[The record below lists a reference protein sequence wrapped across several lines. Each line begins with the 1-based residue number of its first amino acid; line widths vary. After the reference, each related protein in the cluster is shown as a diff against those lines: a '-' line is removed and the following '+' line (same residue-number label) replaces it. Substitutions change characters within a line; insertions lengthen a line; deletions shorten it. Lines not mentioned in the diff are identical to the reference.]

1 VSENTMSTTGQGLIL
16 VVDDN
21 AIVRETL
28 AQRLRAS
35 GHDVLTA
42 TTGEHAF
49 QALRDWSRPPGW
61 LYTRAA
67 LPGLIDGWI
76 LADAYHDLH
85 PNRPAV
91 VSARAARPSAQGH
104 IVLGQPAVCAIL
116 DALYRAFASD
126 GVAQVVGGYGDQQKA
141 A

>member
-1 VSENTMSTTGQGLIL
+1 MSTTGQGRIL

-35 GHDVLTA
+35 GHDVLMA
-42 TTGEHAF
+42 ATGEQAF

-61 LYTRAA
+61 LYTRDT

-85 PNRPAV
+85 PKRPAV
-91 VSARAARPSAQGH
+91 VSALAARPSVQGH
-104 IVLGQPAVCAIL
+104 IVLGQPALCAVL
-116 DALYRAFASD
+116 DALRRAFASD
-126 GVAQVVGGYGDQQKA
+126 GVAHAAGGYNDRQEA

>member
-1 VSENTMSTTGQGLIL
+1 MSTTGQGLIL
-16 VVDDN
+16 IVDDN

-28 AQRLRAS
+28 AQRLRAC
-35 GHDVLTA
+35 GYDVLTA
-42 TTGEHAF
+42 TTGEQAF

-61 LYTRAA
+61 LYTRAT

-85 PNRPAV
+85 PYRPAV
-91 VSARAARPSAQGH
+91 VSAPAARSSAQGH
-104 IVLGQPAVCAIL
+104 IVLGQPPVCAVL
-116 DALYRAFASD
+116 DALRRAFASD
-126 GVAQVVGGYGDQQKA
+126 GVAHAVGGGYGDRQEA

>member
-1 VSENTMSTTGQGLIL
+1 MSTTGHGSIL
-16 VVDDN
+16 VVDDH

-28 AQRLRAS
+28 KQRLRAP
-35 GHDVLTA
+35 GRDVLTA
-42 TTGEHAF
+42 TTGERASRS
-49 QALRDWSRPPGW
+49 LCDWSRPPGW

-67 LPGLIDGWI
+67 VPGLIDGWI

-91 VSARAARPSAQGH
+91 VSALAARPSAQGH
-104 IVLGQPAVCAIL
+104 IVLGQPAVCAVL
-116 DALYRAFASD
+116 DVLRRALASN
-126 GVAQVVGGYGDQQKA
+126 GVAHVIGGYGNRQEA